1 MTNEETTEAGGTTEY
16 EYYETYDTTDTTD
29 YPTGSTATSDY
40 PATRPSGAG
49 GGGSIKNYR
58 KNEQTVEH
66 ETLKTNIQYLEK
78 S

>member
-40 PATRPSGAG
+40 PATRPSG
-49 GGGSIKNYR
+49 GGGSIQNYR
-58 KNEQTVEH
+58 KKKTVEH
-66 ETLKTNIQYLEK
+66 ETLTTKIQY
-78 S
+78 